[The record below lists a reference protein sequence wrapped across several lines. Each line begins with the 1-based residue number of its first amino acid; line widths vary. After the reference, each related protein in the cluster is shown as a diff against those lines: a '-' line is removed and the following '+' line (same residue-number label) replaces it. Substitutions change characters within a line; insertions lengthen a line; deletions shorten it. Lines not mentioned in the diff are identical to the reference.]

1 MALPPV
7 VATLIADT
15 KEYMAKM
22 DAAQVKMGALGE
34 EANKTSSKFS
44 SFANKASTAVIGAG
58 LAVAGVSIKMATDFQ
73 AATTVLVTGAGESQ
87 KNLAMIRQG
96 ILDMAGVVG
105 QTPKQLAAGLYMIE
119 SAGYHGAAGL
129 KVLKAAAEGAA
140 VGNAQMSTVA
150 AALTTVMHDY
160 NIPVSQANQ
169 TTSALIETVA
179 SGKTHLEDLGASLGK
194 VIPTASLLHVSLAQV
209 GAAMAV
215 QTNAG
220 MSARLAAMH
229 LNATMLALVAP
240 NKLAAATMEAFGLSA
255 QKLKDTMSNPKEGLN
270 VALQDIVNA
279 VGKKFPVGSAA
290 YVEAIKAMVGGTVGF
305 QTLAALTGTHAK
317 EFATDV
323 TNIGNAA
330 NKTTKDVQGWALVQ
344 KDLGQQLKQISG
356 SGSALAIQLGDL
368 ILPTASKIAGWVSS
382 FASELN
388 KNKVLRD
395 VFGVGA
401 ATAFALAL
409 GVKLKKAF
417 DAVKG
422 LFGSSVLAANTT
434 STAANTAALEANT
447 LALGGKNVPL
457 PNTPAKTGIS
467 LIKKIGPAAATGA
480 VVVGTA
486 LALQHFIVDP
496 NKNAINNVK
505 NTLPGS
511 ATGGPIV
518 IPGVKSPKSAK
529 GTQQYDYLGQGLS
542 GAYTITAGVTPQQYA
557 AISQYM
563 TSHNLSYNSDKGIT
577 AFNNALRNFAS
588 QDLKGNYSVVVNV
601 R

>member
-7 VATLIADT
+7 IATLIADT

-22 DAAQVKMGALGE
+22 DAAQGKMGALGE

-58 LAVAGVSIKMATDFQ
+58 LAVAAVSVKMATDFQ
-73 AATTVLVTGAGESQ
+73 SATTTLVTGAGESE

-160 NIPVSQANQ
+160 NIPVSRANQ
-169 TTSALIETVA
+169 VTSALVESVA
-179 SGKTHLEDLGASLGK
+179 SGKTHLEDFGASIGK
-194 VIPTASLLHVSLAQV
+194 VIPTASLLGVSLQQV

-240 NKLAAATMEAFGLSA
+240 NKLAAATMDSFGLSA
-255 QKLKDTMSNPKEGLN
+255 QKLKDTMSNPKQGLN
-270 VALQDIVNA
+270 IALQDIVTA

-305 QTLAALTGTHAK
+305 QTVAALTGTHAK

-323 TNIGNAA
+323 TNIGKAA
-330 NKTTKDVQGWALVQ
+330 NGTSKEVQGWSLVQ

-356 SGSALAIQLGDL
+356 SGSSLAIQLGNL
-368 ILPTASKIAGWVSS
+368 ILPAASKIAGWVSS
-382 FASELN
+382 FAGELN
-388 KNKVLRD
+388 KNKALRD
-395 VFGVGA
+395 VFAVGA
-401 ATAFALAL
+401 ATAFVGAV
-409 GVKLKKAF
+409 GFKLTKAF
-417 DAVKG
+417 QSIMSVFGKG
-422 LFGSSVLAANTT
+422 AQAISLN
-434 STAANTAALEANT
+434 ANTAALEANT
-447 LALGGKNVPL
+447 IALGGEAAGGGVLSSGGKIL
-457 PNTPAKTGIS
+457 
-467 LIKKIGPAAATGA
+467 KKAGLFSGLAATAA
-480 VVVGTA
+480 VSVEG
-486 LALQHFIVDP
+486 
-496 NKNAINNVK
+496 VK
-505 NTLPGS
+505 NTLDTGQIPEFSIDNLIHKIFGLN
-511 ATGGPIV
+511 ATPY
-518 IPGVKSPKSAK
+518 VKPVPAK
-529 GTQQYDYLGQGLS
+529 KT
-542 GAYTITAGVTPQQYA
+542 TTVKVKVT
-557 AISQYM
+557 
-563 TSHNLSYNSDKGIT
+563 K
-577 AFNNALRNFAS
+577 
-588 QDLKGNYSVVVNV
+588 
-601 R
+601 

>member
-22 DAAQVKMGALGE
+22 DAAQAKMGALGE

-58 LAVAGVSIKMATDFQ
+58 LAVAGVSVKMAMDFQ
-73 AATTVLVTGAGESQ
+73 AATTTLVTGAGESE

-105 QTPKQLAAGLYMIE
+105 QTPKQLASGLYMIE

-160 NIPVSQANQ
+160 NIPVSHANQ
-169 TTSALIETVA
+169 VTSALVETVA
-179 SGKTHLEDLGASLGK
+179 SGKTHLEDLGASIGK
-194 VIPTASLLHVSLAQV
+194 VIPTASLLGVSLAQV

-229 LNATMLALVAP
+229 LNATMLSLVAP
-240 NKLAAATMEAFGLSA
+240 NKLAAATMDAFGLSA
-255 QKLKDTMSNPKEGLN
+255 QKLKDTMSNPKQGLN
-270 VALQDIVNA
+270 VALQDIVDA
-279 VGKKFPVGSAA
+279 VGKKFPRGSAS

-305 QTLAALTGTHAK
+305 QTVAALTGTHAK

-323 TNIGNAA
+323 TNIGKAA
-330 NKTTKDVQGWALVQ
+330 NGTAKEVQGWSLVQ
-344 KDLGQQLKQISG
+344 KDLGQQLKQIGG
-356 SGSALAIQLGDL
+356 SGSALAIQLGNL

-409 GVKLKKAF
+409 GVKIKGAF
-417 DAVKG
+417 NAVMG
-422 LFGSSVLAANTT
+422 LFGKSAQTVSLN
-434 STAANTAALEANT
+434 ANTAALEANT
-447 LALGGKNVPL
+447 VALGGKAAGVSGIAGKAAGGAGVAIAATAAAAIALQYFASHGPTYAQM
-457 PNTPAKTGIS
+457 TPAQRLQS
-467 LIKKIGPAAATGA
+467 RSPMPTGA
-480 VVVGTA
+480 AKKTTT
-486 LALQHFIVDP
+486 
-496 NKNAINNVK
+496 VK
-505 NTLPGS
+505 VT
-511 ATGGPIV
+511 
-518 IPGVKSPKSAK
+518 VKPK
-529 GTQQYDYLGQGLS
+529 
-542 GAYTITAGVTPQQYA
+542 
-557 AISQYM
+557 
-563 TSHNLSYNSDKGIT
+563 
-577 AFNNALRNFAS
+577 
-588 QDLKGNYSVVVNV
+588 
-601 R
+601 